1 MFRARV
7 LCSRADHSD
16 SPGVVLFTLF
26 AVLAGYSGYLEWKMF
41 MWTDSFRYP
50 ALTYGDLAYRM

>member
-1 MFRARV
+1 MGPANR
-7 LCSRADHSD
+7 LH

-26 AVLAGYSGYLEWKMF
+26 AVLAGYSGYLEWKTF

-50 ALTYGDLAYRM
+50 TLTYGDLAYRV

>member
-1 MFRARV
+1 M
-7 LCSRADHSD
+7 
-16 SPGVVLFTLF
+16 FTLF